1 MRRRFMSGKSEKS
14 SELIGNQDL
23 ESAFASG
30 IWTELTR
37 SSHLAFN
44 ISAQRSEKIKSL
56 ARTLLVI
63 LSEA

>member
-1 MRRRFMSGKSEKS
+1 MSGKSEKS

-37 SSHLAFN
+37 SSHLPFN
-44 ISAQRSEKIKSL
+44 ISAQRGEKINPQ
-56 ARTLLVI
+56 REPF
-63 LSEA
+63 LSV